1 MVNFVH
7 FYNPIL
13 RLVDLDS
20 LCNNGVINYSWTLKK
35 TLNFDKHKI
44 NKIWKLEWFWD
55 VSINTILLQKKT
67 KDKKICI
74 IKTKGPFMKI
84 MLLNEVVKH
93 VLFKPNF
100 DIERLLTH
108 FRFFNIHIIQ

>member
-1 MVNFVH
+1 M
-7 FYNPIL
+7 
-13 RLVDLDS
+13 
-20 LCNNGVINYSWTLKK
+20 
-35 TLNFDKHKI
+35 
-44 NKIWKLEWFWD
+44 
-55 VSINTILLQKKT
+55 INTKLIKYENLNDFEMCPIIPYYYKKT

-93 VLFKPNF
+93 ALFEPNF
-100 DIERLLTH
+100 DIERLLTR